1 MQKRYVLQH
10 VLTNACPSVPV
21 RTIYGCCTCIL
32 HVLHRQAS
40 YKVHKANGN
49 NQVSHN
55 RRTEGKAMEVGGNA
69 RKEFAVNCNRIIGQA
84 VKRIHGDILGTDAA
98 LE

>member
-1 MQKRYVLQH
+1 
-10 VLTNACPSVPV
+10 
-21 RTIYGCCTCIL
+21 
-32 HVLHRQAS
+32 
-40 YKVHKANGN
+40 
-49 NQVSHN
+49 
-55 RRTEGKAMEVGGNA
+55 MEVGGNA